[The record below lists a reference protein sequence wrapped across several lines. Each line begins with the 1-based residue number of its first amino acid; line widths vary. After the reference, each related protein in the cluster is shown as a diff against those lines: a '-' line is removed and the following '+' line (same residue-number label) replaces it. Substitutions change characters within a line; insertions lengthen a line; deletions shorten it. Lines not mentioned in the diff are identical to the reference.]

1 MDRLFIDTNV
11 LLDVV
16 QKRPDFVVDSLAV
29 LKHAHGGAALAAV
42 SALSLSDIAYILRR
56 KELAQ
61 LKQFY
66 KQLRDYAQIAPLADT
81 EVDQAIA
88 SKFTDFEDALQWQA
102 AKSWDASHLITR
114 NADDFPKHSNIRV
127 LSPRDYLGLGSS

>member
-16 QKRPDFVVDSLAV
+16 QKRPDFVADSLAV
-29 LKHAHGGAALAAV
+29 LKRAHRGAALAAV

-56 KELAQ
+56 EELAQ
-61 LKQFY
+61 LKRFY
-66 KQLRDYAQIAPLADT
+66 KQLRRSAEIAPLADS

-88 SKFTDFEDALQWQA
+88 SKFTDFEDALQWHA
-102 AKSWDASHLITR
+102 AKSWEATHLITR
-114 NADDFPKHSNIRV
+114 NADDFPKRSNIRV
-127 LSPRDYLGLGSS
+127 LSPKNYLKLVGA